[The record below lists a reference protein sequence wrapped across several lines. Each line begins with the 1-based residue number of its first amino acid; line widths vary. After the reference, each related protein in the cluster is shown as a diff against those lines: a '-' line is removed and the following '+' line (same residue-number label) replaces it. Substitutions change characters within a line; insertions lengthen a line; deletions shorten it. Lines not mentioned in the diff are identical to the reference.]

1 MDLNELFFRHQVAL
15 MRADRADDCGER
27 RRLGVEANGFAAR
40 IGDALRGFEARAVQ
54 PLPAPLGG
62 CAA

>member
-27 RRLGVEANGFAAR
+27 RRLGEQADGFAAK
-40 IGDALRGFEARAVQ
+40 IGAAFQAFGAPAAPPARVA
-54 PLPAPLGG
+54 LGG
-62 CAA
+62 CAL